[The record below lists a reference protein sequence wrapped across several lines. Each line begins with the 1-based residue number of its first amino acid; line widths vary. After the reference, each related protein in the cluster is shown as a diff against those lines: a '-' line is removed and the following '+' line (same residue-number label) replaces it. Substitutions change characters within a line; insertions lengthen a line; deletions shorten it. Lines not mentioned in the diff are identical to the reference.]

1 MISRSKDSISNKPIQ
16 HKNKGTHIM
25 FVKMFLINPI
35 KKLEGSVSID
45 VGIDDFDEKW
55 RNHGVMLLLG
65 LDQKRRIPKEM
76 FLGEE

>member
-16 HKNKGTHIM
+16 YKNKGTHII
-25 FVKMFLINPI
+25 FVKIFLINLI
-35 KKLEGSVSID
+35 KKLEGSVTID

-65 LDQKRRIPKEM
+65 LDQKEV

>member
-1 MISRSKDSISNKPIQ
+1 
-16 HKNKGTHIM
+16 M

-45 VGIDDFDEKW
+45 VGIDDFDEKG
-55 RNHGVMLLLG
+55 RNHGVMFLLG
-65 LDQKRRIPKEM
+65 LDQKRKIPKEV